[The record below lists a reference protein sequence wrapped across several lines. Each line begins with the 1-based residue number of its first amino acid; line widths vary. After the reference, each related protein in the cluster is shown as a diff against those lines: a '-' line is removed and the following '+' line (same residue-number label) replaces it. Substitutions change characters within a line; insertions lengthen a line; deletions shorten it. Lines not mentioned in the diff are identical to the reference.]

1 MSDGESIRLTVT
13 QEADYEF
20 RIRFEETA
28 IAELATDESPPIGHD
43 KGPSPSRLLGS
54 AIGTCLS
61 SSLLFA
67 MRKYKNTPGRIVA
80 RVRVD
85 TGRNERGRLRV
96 VKIAADIDLHE
107 AAADYQNIERLLGQ
121 FEDFCT
127 ITESVR
133 HGIPVEVRVSDA
145 TGAVLHTS
153 ASVDA

>member
-1 MSDGESIRLTVT
+1 MTDGESVRLTIT

-43 KGPSPSRLLGS
+43 KGPSPTRLLGS

-67 MRKYKNTPGRIVA
+67 MRKYKNAPGRIVA

-85 TGRNERGRLRV
+85 TARNERGRLRV
-96 VKIAADIDLHE
+96 AKIAADIDLHE
-107 AAADYQNIERLLGQ
+107 AAADYQNIERLLAQ

-133 HGIPVEVRVSDA
+133 HGIPVDVRVVDA

-153 ASVDA
+153 ADAA

>member
-1 MSDGESIRLTVT
+1 MSDGESIRLTIT

-43 KGPSPSRLLGS
+43 EGPSPARLLGS

-85 TGRNERGRLRV
+85 TARDERGRLRV
-96 VKIAADIDLHE
+96 AKIAADIALHE
-107 AAADYQNIERLLGQ
+107 AAADYQNIERLLAQ

-127 ITESVR
+127 ITASVR
-133 HGIPVEVRVSDA
+133 HGIPVDVRVSDA
-145 TGAVLHTS
+145 IGAVLHTS
-153 ASVDA
+153 AVAA